1 MEVEVAVIRAT
12 ASEVTT
18 IRVSSLQ
25 VSLFEHDLVVQRL
38 PPSPILHALC
48 YPLLPEGCVPN
59 RTGHGIFL
67 YVNNST
73 YYYGFSSPFVVS
85 GRVKETDSFLTECI
99 HREGA
104 VGILIRDPWLPRRC
118 GKIAIVCFCCIHTS
132 WTLPPTHPQLNECW
146 MDHELKITCDEQ
158 WIPSQQILLPSSC
171 WPPFQAT
178 YHSFP
183 RSLCVWMPVFVC
195 FQFLNPIT
203 CQFCGK
209 KTTQTNP
216 AILLLE
222 VFWLPISLIWKDVWA
237 DERVGAHYWLC
248 QSSVGRRLA
257 DHDCGSPRQR
267 SPWLTGLVN
276 TWTAALLLFVGSICC
291 CFSFANPSKTLAES
305 TTMYINYTLCMRCI
319 EGQTGWY
326 NLLLYLVQRNL
337 FLQSGVVVVNV
348 MVPRRAWLYVS
359 LAVSLSVVV
368 KQPLYSQ

>member
-209 KTTQTNP
+209 KKTNPNKPCDPSAGSILITHLTDLEGRMGGWACRRALLAVSVIRWEEAGRPWLRISQTTQ
-216 AILLLE
+216 
-222 VFWLPISLIWKDVWA
+222 
-237 DERVGAHYWLC
+237 
-248 QSSVGRRLA
+248 SVIDGTGQYM
-257 DHDCGSPRQR
+257 DR
-267 SPWLTGLVN
+267 SIVAFRGFD
-276 TWTAALLLFVGSICC
+276 LLLFFFCEPKQNAGRINDDVYQLHSVYAMYRGTDWVIQ
-291 CFSFANPSKTLAES
+291 S
-305 TTMYINYTLCMRCI
+305 TAI
-319 EGQTGWY
+319 
-326 NLLLYLVQRNL
+326 
-337 FLQSGVVVVNV
+337 SS
-348 MVPRRAWLYVS
+348 A
-359 LAVSLSVVV
+359 A
-368 KQPLYSQ
+368 